1 MRKLKPFKL
10 FKKNPSGQK
19 ANKVSTKN
27 KLAIVV
33 SVFLV
38 LAILVASSGI
48 LYIATVLR
56 GAPELNSSDF
66 VTSDSSKVFDA
77 KGNQIADIGF
87 QIRENVNYDDLP
99 QVLIDAF
106 VAVEDSRFFEH
117 NGFDIPRF
125 TKAMFENIRTL
136 SFGQGGSTFTMQL
149 VKGTYFETEEAT
161 AVRSG
166 LAGVNRKIREIS
178 VAIQAEKVISKKRIL
193 ELYLNR
199 INYGVPGNKRGIQT
213 AAQFYFGKSVEDI
226 SLVEA
231 AMLAGIINAPNLYNP
246 IYNLENA
253 KKRTNVVLDLME
265 YHGYITASELKLAM
279 DVSLENLLVGNTKG
293 AANAYPYQ
301 AYVDA
306 AVAEV
311 KALTGLDPVDVPM
324 RIYTT
329 MDTELQETIEAIQ
342 NGENKSVEW
351 PNEIIQ
357 TAIIT
362 MNNKTG
368 EIIGIGGGRFYN
380 GERLLN
386 RAIDMRRQ
394 PGSSVKTFLTYP
406 LAFEHL
412 GWSTQHMLEDKPIQ
426 YVGTD
431 VIIKNFDN
439 VYRGDVLVPQ
449 AIGSSLNIPAIQT
462 LQSVVD
468 TVGARKVVSYL
479 NSIGFTQTT
488 TGNFD
493 IGYGIGGSSF
503 EASPLQL
510 AGAQASIVSGGTY
523 IQPHTVTRI
532 EFLDGK
538 EPITPSYTSINS
550 ISAEAAYMT
559 SAMLEQNVSGPYFN
573 FMQLLKRNFPVY
585 AKTGTSDWGNTGVEF
600 GIPAGSAKDKWMLSS
615 TSEFTTAVWVGYDK
629 AVKDQIS
636 HMNQAQINMN
646 LPGKV
651 SNQVLNSLYQNRPNP
666 SAVQRPRDVIDI
678 THVVG
683 VYPYVAPNAN
693 TNPNLVVTGLI
704 KSEYAN
710 LASLP
715 TPSVYAP
722 SSFNGTVTS
731 TGNNRTFSFK
741 LNDYPDAN
749 ALVLAPDTK
758 ELYLEVNGRVVQ
770 ATGRRLFD
778 YSWLYGPIV
787 YKVRVSIDGNV
798 VDVLKSSSSTL
809 GTTVAVGP
817 NSVVTACGYYGYD
830 YVEINSS
837 ELCTTY
843 SMKDMFINIPELIG
857 QPVTTLSQWIQD
869 NQLTASKFPITEIE
883 PRNTEE
889 ISLIG
894 KIAQLDPNLQNT
906 AYETSKKDQLA
917 FTVTVIK
924 DRDINLGDLL
934 NKTTDALPAY
944 CATYNLCTRSGSATS
959 GKIIS
964 VTVGSTTYTNPS
976 TLKLSVIK
984 NAGGIQYT
992 LEGTTTPP
1000 PTTTP

>member
-1 MRKLKPFKL
+1 ML
-10 FKKNPSGQK
+10 F
-19 ANKVSTKN
+19 
-27 KLAIVV
+27 
-33 SVFLV
+33 
-38 LAILVASSGI
+38 
-48 LYIATVLR
+48 
-56 GAPELNSSDF
+56 
-66 VTSDSSKVFDA
+66 
-77 KGNQIADIGF
+77 
-87 QIRENVNYDDLP
+87 
-99 QVLIDAF
+99 
-106 VAVEDSRFFEH
+106 
-117 NGFDIPRF
+117 
-125 TKAMFENIRTL
+125 
-136 SFGQGGSTFTMQL
+136 
-149 VKGTYFETEEAT
+149 
-161 AVRSG
+161 RS
-166 LAGVNRKIREIS
+166 
-178 VAIQAEKVISKKRIL
+178 
-193 ELYLNR
+193 
-199 INYGVPGNKRGIQT
+199 
-213 AAQFYFGKSVEDI
+213 
-226 SLVEA
+226 
-231 AMLAGIINAPNLYNP
+231 
-246 IYNLENA
+246 
-253 KKRTNVVLDLME
+253 
-265 YHGYITASELKLAM
+265 
-279 DVSLENLLVGNTKG
+279 
-293 AANAYPYQ
+293 
-301 AYVDA
+301 
-306 AVAEV
+306 
-311 KALTGLDPVDVPM
+311 
-324 RIYTT
+324 
-329 MDTELQETIEAIQ
+329 
-342 NGENKSVEW
+342 
-351 PNEIIQ
+351 IIQ

-488 TGNFD
+488 TANFD

-683 VYPYVAPNAN
+683 VYPYVEI
-693 TNPNLVVTGLI
+693 GR
-704 KSEYAN
+704 
-710 LASLP
+710 ASC
-715 TPSVYAP
+715 
-722 SSFNGTVTS
+722 
-731 TGNNRTFSFK
+731 R
-741 LNDYPDAN
+741 
-749 ALVLAPDTK
+749 
-758 ELYLEVNGRVVQ
+758 ERV
-770 ATGRRLFD
+770 
-778 YSWLYGPIV
+778 
-787 YKVRVSIDGNV
+787 
-798 VDVLKSSSSTL
+798 
-809 GTTVAVGP
+809 
-817 NSVVTACGYYGYD
+817 
-830 YVEINSS
+830 
-837 ELCTTY
+837 
-843 SMKDMFINIPELIG
+843 
-857 QPVTTLSQWIQD
+857 
-869 NQLTASKFPITEIE
+869 
-883 PRNTEE
+883 
-889 ISLIG
+889 
-894 KIAQLDPNLQNT
+894 
-906 AYETSKKDQLA
+906 
-917 FTVTVIK
+917 
-924 DRDINLGDLL
+924 
-934 NKTTDALPAY
+934 
-944 CATYNLCTRSGSATS
+944 
-959 GKIIS
+959 
-964 VTVGSTTYTNPS
+964 
-976 TLKLSVIK
+976 
-984 NAGGIQYT
+984 
-992 LEGTTTPP
+992 
-1000 PTTTP
+1000 